1 MKVKYLF
8 AVLCGLCASGGFA
21 PAIAYTSTNDTTS
34 SDTTVF
40 SGRVPTVE
48 ELIKALSPQLVART
62 KTRSLDLSLLS
73 EEDRQQLAQYG
84 EKPEESGLD
93 LPAKPAEV
101 NLSKASLDMIEFE
114 FDSDQIKPEAWPV
127 LLRVSKAMQSAELEG
142 QKFTIEGHTDAKGTE
157 DYNLEL
163 SKRRAAAVKQALVS
177 QLKVP
182 ASRLYTMGK
191 GESQLLNVAQ
201 PDSGE
206 NRRVVFVAF

>member
-1 MKVKYLF
+1 MIVKYIVATLYGI
-8 AVLCGLCASGGFA
+8 A
-21 PAIAYTSTNDTTS
+21 AIGIVSHARADSVT

-48 ELIKALSPQLVART
+48 ELIKALSPHQPVART

-73 EEDRQQLAQYG
+73 DEDRLQLAQHG
-84 EKPEESGLD
+84 EPLEESGLD
-93 LPAKPAEV
+93 LPERPVQV

-127 LLRVSKAMQSAELEG
+127 LMRVSKAMQSAELEG
-142 QKFTIEGHTDAKGTE
+142 QKFTIEGHTDAKGKE
-157 DYNLEL
+157 GYNLEL
-163 SKRRAAAVKQALVS
+163 SKRRAASVKQALVT

-182 ASRLYTMGK
+182 ATRLFTIGK
-191 GESQLLNVAQ
+191 GEAQLLNPAR
-201 PDSGE
+201 PDNGE